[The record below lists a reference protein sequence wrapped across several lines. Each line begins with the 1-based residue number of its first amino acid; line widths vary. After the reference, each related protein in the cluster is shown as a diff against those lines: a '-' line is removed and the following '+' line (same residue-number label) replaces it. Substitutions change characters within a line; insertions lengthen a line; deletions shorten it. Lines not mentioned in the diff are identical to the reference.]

1 MSEKQKLQKV
11 LSRPEALVLA
21 FGAMIGWGWV
31 VMAGEWVLEAGVIGA
46 ILAFLVGGA
55 LVVFVGLTYS
65 ELSSA
70 MPKAGGELVYALRSV
85 GPVGSFITA
94 WAITLGYISVV
105 AFEAVALPNVL
116 EFVFPNYK
124 VGLMYTITGY
134 EVYASWV
141 AVGVVA
147 SIFVTIVNY
156 IGIKFAAKLQMILT
170 LLIIL
175 VGIMLIVGAGF
186 NGSSINADPLI
197 TGGIAGFLAVVIAT
211 PFMFVGFDVIPQAAE
226 ELKME
231 PRSIGKLLILSVV
244 MAVLFYVGII
254 YAVGYG
260 LDNEA
265 TANSSLSTADAMA
278 NVFGSDIFGIVLVI
292 GGIAGI
298 MTSWNAFII
307 GGSRVLYAMGQANML
322 PKWFGK
328 LHSKYNT
335 PGNSILFIG
344 ILATISPFFGSPM
357 LGWLVDAGGMTIVIA
372 YLMVAVS
379 FLRLRKH
386 EPEMP
391 RPFKAGRT
399 NAIAWIAL
407 VLSILIGIQYLPGMP
422 AGLGWHEWVILLGWW
437 IVGIFFMLQRY
448 NSYKNVTY
456 KEMEE
461 VDA

>member
-1 MSEKQKLQKV
+1 
-11 LSRPEALVLA
+11 
-21 FGAMIGWGWV
+21 
-31 VMAGEWVLEAGVIGA
+31 
-46 ILAFLVGGA
+46 
-55 LVVFVGLTYS
+55 
-65 ELSSA
+65 
-70 MPKAGGELVYALRSV
+70 
-85 GPVGSFITA
+85 
-94 WAITLGYISVV
+94 
-105 AFEAVALPNVL
+105 
-116 EFVFPNYK
+116 
-124 VGLMYTITGY
+124 
-134 EVYASWV
+134 
-141 AVGVVA
+141 
-147 SIFVTIVNY
+147 
-156 IGIKFAAKLQMILT
+156 
-170 LLIIL
+170 
-175 VGIMLIVGAGF
+175 
-186 NGSSINADPLI
+186 
-197 TGGIAGFLAVVIAT
+197 
-211 PFMFVGFDVIPQAAE
+211 
-226 ELKME
+226 
-231 PRSIGKLLILSVV
+231 
-244 MAVLFYVGII
+244 
-254 YAVGYG
+254 
-260 LDNEA
+260 
-265 TANSSLSTADAMA
+265 MA